1 MADRNDGGFLR
12 QMLLL
17 DGAVSGATGAL
28 MAAAASPLE
37 TWLGLP
43 AVLLRTAGF
52 VLLPFAALVL
62 ALGRGGQPARRAVGA
77 VVAMNVTWVIGSVL
91 LLVTGLVQ
99 PSMFGYVFILV
110 QAAAVAVLGELQ
122 LIGLRRM
129 AQPA

>member
-1 MADRNDGGFLR
+1 
-12 QMLLL
+12 MLLL

>member
-43 AVLLRTAGF
+43 AVPLRTAGF